1 MSGEDDA
8 AFCAQDVRERDFER
22 YALTLFV
29 APEYRRALLALYAFN
44 AEVSRVRD
52 MVSQPLP
59 GEIRLQ
65 WWTDALAGKEH
76 GEVAGNPV
84 AAELLRAV
92 EAHDLSRDALDRLIE
107 AHRFDLYDDPIP
119 SLEHLEGYARQTD
132 GTMLALSACVLGVD
146 AAQAD
151 VLAREAGIA
160 LGIMRAVNLLALHV
174 SRRQLYLPADLIEQ
188 FQVRDEDVFAGTATP
203 ALHDLIAHLHGVV
216 RARYD
221 VAIDVLPSTAPA
233 LRPVFLQL
241 ALLRRQLDA
250 GVPADP
256 FRLPECSR
264 LRTLWTMWRAK
275 FR

>member
-76 GEVAGNPV
+76 GEVGGNPV

-92 EAHDLSRDALDRLIE
+92 EAHDLSRDALHRLIE

-132 GTMLALSACVLGVD
+132 GTMLALSACVLGAD
-146 AAQAD
+146 AAQAEA
-151 VLAREAGIA
+151 LAGEAGIA
-160 LGIMRAVNLLALHV
+160 LGIMRAINLLPLHA

-203 ALHDLIAHLHGVV
+203 ALRELIAHLHGVA
-216 RARYD
+216 RARLD
-221 VAIDVLPSTAPA
+221 AAMALLPSIAPTI
-233 LRPVFLQL
+233 RPAFLQL

-250 GVPADP
+250 GVPDDP
-256 FRLPECSR
+256 FRLPERSR